1 MTETYNITGMGCA
14 HCKATVEKASAAL
27 EGGENVKVNLEKGT
41 AEVTGCVPRA
51 EIEKAVTLAGF
62 TLAR

>member
-14 HCKATVEKASAAL
+14 HCKAIAAL
-27 EGGENVKVNLEKGT
+27 KGCENVKVNLEKGT

>member
-1 MTETYNITGMGCA
+1 MGCA
-14 HCKATVEKASAAL
+14 HGKATVEKAIAAL
-27 EGGENVKVNLEKGT
+27 KGCENVKVNLEKGT